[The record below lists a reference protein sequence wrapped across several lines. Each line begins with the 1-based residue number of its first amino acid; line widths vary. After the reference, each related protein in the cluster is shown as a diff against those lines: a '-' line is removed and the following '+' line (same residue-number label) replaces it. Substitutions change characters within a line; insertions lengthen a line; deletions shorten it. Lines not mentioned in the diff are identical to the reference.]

1 MTGKFTPQPIEVIVR
16 NIRPRGEI
24 RERRVPGMVGMIQLE
39 FQIQAWMASQEHS
52 YREIDA
58 TEIANA
64 SYRADRSSGLPSD
77 SFQLKNAIR
86 RPSWCD
92 GACVLN
98 RSQLTM

>member
-1 MTGKFTPQPIEVIVR
+1 MAV
-16 NIRPRGEI
+16 
-24 RERRVPGMVGMIQLE
+24 MALLE

-58 TEIANA
+58 TQIVNA
-64 SYRADRSSGLPSD
+64 SYRADCGSRLASD

-86 RPSWCD
+86 RPSWRD
-92 GACVLN
+92 GARVLK

>member
-1 MTGKFTPQPIEVIVR
+1 
-16 NIRPRGEI
+16 
-24 RERRVPGMVGMIQLE
+24 MVVMARLE

-58 TEIANA
+58 TRIDNA
-64 SYRADRSSGLPSD
+64 SYRADRSSALASD

-86 RPSWCD
+86 RPSWRD